1 MKTITTLFASCL
13 FLFCVHAQ
21 PFQLSLLKDI
31 NTAGSSNAR
40 GFIEINGIHYF
51 NAYTSDAGF
60 ELWRTDG
67 TAQGTYLVKDINP
80 GIADGSTSFY
90 PVKMNNKIYFPATT
104 AANGMELWSS
114 DGTAAG
120 TQMVADVNPG
130 VNGSFILQ
138 MTVYNNKVYFVT
150 DHPTYGSELFST
162 DGTTAGTQV
171 VKDINPGIGSSG
183 ISLSTLNIVNDKLV
197 FTANDGVNG
206 SRLWSSDGTTAG
218 TKMISPSMNVN
229 NIIGAG
235 STTMNNSIYFPGTSG
250 GTQLWKSDGT
260 EAGTVKVADIIS
272 VTGGSGINSPVTVG
286 NTIFF
291 KVGTKELW
299 KSDGTAAGTVL
310 VKNMESVSNG
320 GTFSPLYMFAYDNNT
335 LLFTCNYTN
344 SWETNPWGC
353 ELWKSDG
360 TDAGTSLLKS
370 FNTLNGSA
378 GVTPN
383 SFTKYNGRFYFMA
396 YSSSGYYELWKTDA
410 TAAGTSTVRNSPQ
423 LDGSFPESITVAN
436 GLMYYI
442 GWGATSSNNYGLWQ
456 SDGTSG
462 GTIKITETGS
472 GCTLKPGKLLLY
484 PDKEII
490 FATAIE
496 NFTGNYYGEEP
507 FITSLPVKPVCTQN
521 NTPTISITSNA
532 AGAVCPGT
540 SISFNATA
548 TFAGTSPA
556 YQWKKNGVNISWAT
570 GSTFAINSLNNNDT
584 ISCVLSSN
592 ADCVTAITANSNK
605 IIVSILAAPVPVIS
619 SSGPTTFCQGG
630 SVTLTSSVAS
640 SYLWSNGA
648 TTRSVTVNA
657 AGSYAVT
664 VTNASGCKGT
674 SAAKIVT
681 INPLPSPTIT
691 TTELTTFCQGGSI
704 TPTASAASS
713 YLWNNGATTQTTT
726 VSSSGN
732 YTVTVT
738 NAFGCSASATP
749 VTVTVNPL
757 PMPTAT
763 ANGST
768 TFCVGESV
776 ELVSSPAVGYTW
788 YNDLN
793 QQIWYQ
799 QNVTIT
805 SAGNYHVTVLDANGC
820 QGSSNVVVVTTNP
833 QPTPTVAASG
843 PTTFCQG
850 GSVILTSSAASSYLW
865 SNGATTRSISVNTA
879 GNYSVTVTNANG
891 CNGTSG
897 VTPVFVY
904 ALPAAVITASG
915 PTTFC
920 QGGNVRLTSS
930 TANSYLWSNGAT
942 TKAIVVNTAGDYT
955 VTVTDFSTGCSATS
969 VAKPVI
975 VNPIPVVTITPSGPV
990 TFCQGGSV
998 TLTSSTASSYLWSNG
1013 ATTKSITVNA
1023 SGNYNVQAKN
1033 VNGCTGTSAVT
1044 KVTVNPIPQPVITA
1058 SGPTTFCQGSN
1069 VKLTC
1074 SVNGTYLWSNG
1085 AITKTIAVTT
1095 AGNYSVTV
1103 TTNGCS
1109 GSSAVTPVIVNP
1121 LPAPTIT
1128 ASSATTNLCPGATVT
1143 LTADAGFKTYLWS
1156 NNATTRSIV
1165 VNTAGNYSVTVTN
1178 AGNCSGNSAV
1188 TKVTY
1193 LTCPA
1198 PKALKATLSS
1208 ATVVNLSW
1216 AAAACSSGYQLQYK
1230 TVSAATFTT
1239 VNLTSPSYSI
1249 NNLTPGTAYQWQVA
1263 NVCQAS
1269 PIILSAYTAGNNF
1282 TTPASLYSVNKPGIG
1297 TVSKQDEGLF
1307 SVSITPNPAFS
1318 NAILHIS
1325 GAVQNVNISIT
1336 DLSGRVLWKSLNIED
1351 KQVNLPVEKLA
1362 RGMYFVSI
1370 TNSKETRVVKLLKE

>member
-1 MKTITTLFASCL
+1 MKTIITLFTTCIL
-13 FLFCVHAQ
+13 LLNVHAQ
-21 PFQLSLLKDI
+21 PYQLSLLKDI
-31 NTAGSSNAR
+31 NPTGSSNAR
-40 GFIEINGIHYF
+40 GIIELNGVNYF
-51 NAYTSDAGF
+51 NAYTSDVGF

-67 TAQGTYLVKDINP
+67 TIPGTYLVKDINP
-80 GIADGSTSFY
+80 GIADGSTGFY

-150 DHPTYGSELFST
+150 DHPAYGSELWSS
-162 DGTTAGTQV
+162 DGTAAGTQI
-171 VKDINPGIGSSG
+171 VKDINPGTVSSG
-183 ISLSTLNIVNDKLV
+183 ISSTTLNIVNDKLV

-218 TKMISPSMNVN
+218 TKMISPTMNVY
-229 NIIGAG
+229 NIIGVG
-235 STTMNNSIYFPGTSG
+235 STTMNNNIYFPGTLG

-260 EAGTVKVADIIS
+260 EAGTVKVADIVS
-272 VTGGSGINSPVTVG
+272 VTGGAGINIPVTVG

-299 KSDGTAAGTVL
+299 KSDGTTAGTVL

-320 GTFSPLYMFAYDNNT
+320 GNFSPNYMFAYDNNT

-360 TDAGTSLLKS
+360 TDAGTTLVKS
-370 FNTLNGSA
+370 FNTINGSV
-378 GVTPN
+378 GFPPQN
-383 SFTKYNGRFYFMA
+383 FTKYNNRYYFMA
-396 YSSSGYYELWKTDA
+396 YNNGSGFYELWKTDA
-410 TAAGTSTVRNSPQ
+410 TTVGTSTVRNNSQ
-423 LDGSFPESITVAN
+423 FDGSFPETITVAN
-436 GLMYYI
+436 GLMYYT

-472 GCTLKPGKLLLY
+472 GCTIKPGKVLVY

-496 NFTGNYYGEEP
+496 SFTGNYYGEEP
-507 FITSLPVKPVCTQN
+507 FITALPAKTACTQN

-532 AGAVCPGT
+532 VGAACPGT

-556 YQWKKNGVNISWAT
+556 YQWKRNGVNISWAT

-584 ISCVLSSN
+584 ISCILTSN
-592 ADCVTAITANSNK
+592 ADCITSATASSNK
-605 IIVSILAAPVPVIS
+605 IIVSVLATPLPVIS
-619 SSGPTTFCQGG
+619 ANGPITFCQGG
-630 SVTLTSSVAS
+630 SVTLTSSLAS
-640 SYLWSNGA
+640 NYLWSNGA
-648 TTRSVTVNA
+648 TTRSITVNT
-657 AGSYAVT
+657 AGSYSVT

-674 SAAKIVT
+674 SVAKVVT
-681 INPLPSPTIT
+681 INSLPTPTIT
-691 TTELTTFCQGGSI
+691 TTELTTFCEGGSV
-704 TPTASAASS
+704 TFTASAASS
-713 YLWNNGATTQTTT
+713 YLWSNGATTQSTT
-726 VSSSGN
+726 VNTSGN

-738 NAFGCSASATP
+738 NASGCSATSVAT
-749 VTVTVNPL
+749 TVTVNPL
-757 PMPTAT
+757 PVPTVT

-776 ELVSSPAVGYTW
+776 ELVSSPALGYTW

-805 SAGNYHVTVLDANGC
+805 TAGTYHVTVLDANGC
-820 QGSSNVVVVTTNP
+820 QGSSVGTIITTNP
-833 QPTPTVAASG
+833 QPTPTITASG
-843 PTTFCQG
+843 ATAFCQG
-850 GSVILTSSAASSYLW
+850 GSVVLTSTTANSYLW
-865 SNGATTRSISVNTA
+865 SNGATTKNITVNTA
-879 GNYSVTVTNANG
+879 GNYSVTVNNTLG
-891 CNGTSG
+891 CSRTSDI
-897 VTPVFVY
+897 TPVFVY
-904 ALPAAVITASG
+904 ALPAAIITASG

-920 QGGNVRLTSS
+920 QGGNVKLTAS

-942 TKAIVVNTAGDYT
+942 TKAIVVNVTGNYT

-969 VAKPVI
+969 VAKPVV
-975 VNPIPVVTITPSGPV
+975 VNPLPVVTITPSGPV

-1023 SGNYNVQAKN
+1023 AGNYTVQAKN
-1033 VNGCTGTSAVT
+1033 TNGCTGVSAVT
-1044 KVTVNPIPQPVITA
+1044 KVTVNPIPQPNITS
-1058 SGPTTFCQGSN
+1058 SGPTTICQGSN

-1085 AITKTIAVTT
+1085 ATTKTITVNT

-1103 TTNGCS
+1103 TSNGCS
-1109 GSSAVTPVIVNP
+1109 GTSVSTSVIVNP
-1121 LPAPTIT
+1121 LPTPTIT
-1128 ASSATTNLCPGATVT
+1128 ASGATTNLCPGATVT

-1156 NNATTRSIV
+1156 NGATTKSIV

-1178 AGNCSGNSAV
+1178 ATNCSGNSAV
-1188 TKVTY
+1188 TRVTY
-1193 LTCPA
+1193 VSCPA
-1198 PKALKATLSS
+1198 PKSLKATLT
-1208 ATVVNLSW
+1208 ATTAVTFTW
-1216 AAAACSSGYQLQYK
+1216 AAANCSAGYQLQYK
-1230 TVSAATFTT
+1230 TVSATNWTI
-1239 VNLTSPSYSI
+1239 VNLSATTYSLT
-1249 NNLTPGTAYQWQVA
+1249 NLIPGTAYQWQVA
-1263 NVCQAS
+1263 TVCQSS
-1269 PIILSAYTAGNNF
+1269 PLIISAYVAGNNF
-1282 TTPASLYSVNKPGIG
+1282 TTGAGAANVSAGSSSIQQNPA
-1297 TVSKQDEGLF
+1297 LF
-1307 SVSITPNPAFS
+1307 TAVIVPNPAFS
-1318 NAILHIS
+1318 NAVLHIN
-1325 GAVQNVNISIT
+1325 GALQPVQIYIT
-1336 DLSGRVLWKSLNIED
+1336 DVSGKLLWRSANVRD
-1351 KQVNLPVEKLA
+1351 AQVNLPVDKLA
-1362 RGMYFVSI
+1362 FGMYLVNI
-1370 TNSKETRVVKLLKE
+1370 TDGKDTRTLKLIKE